1 MQHLD
6 YMFCTH
12 LGQGDLFY
20 EILTF
25 VQITVNGVGGGYSM
39 VPPLYE
45 TLSYKLVVLMLGY
58 PNLNYQNPQLSKQ
71 AFYSQP
77 SVLELSVMLFFF
89 SCASLIKLS

>member
-12 LGQGDLFY
+12 IGQGDLFY

-39 VPPLYE
+39 VPPLYK
-45 TLSYKLVVLMLGY
+45 TMSYKLVVLMSQAILS
-58 PNLNYQNPQLSKQ
+58 NLHTFISTSFHPRLSE
-71 AFYSQP
+71 P
-77 SVLELSVMLFFF
+77 ELSE
-89 SCASLIKLS
+89 SSIIS